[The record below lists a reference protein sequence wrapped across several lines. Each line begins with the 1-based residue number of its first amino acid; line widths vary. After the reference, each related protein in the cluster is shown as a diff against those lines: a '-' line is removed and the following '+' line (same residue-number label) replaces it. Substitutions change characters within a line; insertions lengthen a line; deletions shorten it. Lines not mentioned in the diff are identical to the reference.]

1 MNNMLSTN
9 RQMERRL
16 ARIYW
21 LASVMLGLIIA
32 VAGCLPDLDRPPET
46 VADYS
51 ALETQVAG
59 KLRMTLTA
67 KAPTLTPRPTNTQ
80 RPPTPIPSPT
90 STRAPFVTGEGPFL
104 AFVRVMQE
112 NSENIILRSGERSE
126 AVLTRFVEPRSVGDL
141 AWSTDG
147 QWLIFRSAHDYLHSR
162 DNERNV
168 FVMRPD
174 GSGLR
179 MVTGEYDDPN
189 KSEGPYLTLH
199 GIITGSEGPCLV
211 CAQGAASPATT
222 NPDGTFELPGVPV
235 TSQWIRAVCNQSDI
249 PRQADL
255 PLDLSH
261 DVTSSI
267 TITVEARGQ
276 GWTEVALSP
285 DNCLMAGL
293 FYQWH
298 LDDQGQRVLTTTG
311 RLYDMKGVLIA
322 ELPLPEGA
330 TLTDFTWSP
339 KGDQLVGTLEGEKS
353 VWLWLWDS
361 KGISQGSLLEIPNPD
376 GIILSANGPAWS
388 FDGARIAFALQ
399 SFYWWGDAQ
408 YKTEIAIYDL
418 LSAEVKT
425 QVTSDW
431 GTHAV
436 HPAWSAD
443 GQRIYYQL
451 FAGQPGEDPAKLV
464 DGQIWWIS
472 MAGGEPTQ
480 VTKDGI
486 NILPVVRSANSSRI
500 TSSVGCLE
508 P

>member
-1 MNNMLSTN
+1 MLSKN
-9 RQMERRL
+9 RQMGRRL
-16 ARIYW
+16 AQICW
-21 LASVMLGLIIA
+21 LACVLLGLVIA
-32 VAGCLPDLDRPPET
+32 VAGCLSDLDRPPET

-51 ALETQVAG
+51 AQETQVASQ
-59 KLRMTLTA
+59 LHMTLTA

-80 RPPTPIPSPT
+80 RPPTPTPSPT
-90 STRAPFVTGEGPFL
+90 STRAPYVTGEGPFL

-112 NSENIILRSGERSE
+112 NSENIILRSGENSE

-141 AWSTDG
+141 AWSADG
-147 QWLIFRSAHDYLHSR
+147 QWLIFMSAHDYLHSR
-162 DNERNV
+162 YNERNV

-179 MVTGEYDDPN
+179 MITGDYEDPN
-189 KSEGPYLTLH
+189 QSQGPFVTLH
-199 GIITGSEGPCLV
+199 GVITGGDGQCLV
-211 CAQGAASPATT
+211 SAQGAASPATT
-222 NPDGTFELPGVPV
+222 SPDGTFELPGVPV
-235 TSQWIRAVCNQSDI
+235 TSQWIRAVCNQSI

-255 PLDLSH
+255 SLDLSH
-261 DVTSSI
+261 EVTSPI

-276 GWTEVALSP
+276 GWTEVSLSP

-293 FYQWH
+293 VYQWH
-298 LDDQGQRVLTTTG
+298 LDDQGQRVVTTTG
-311 RLYDMKGVLIA
+311 GLYDMTGAQIA
-322 ELPLPEGA
+322 ELPLPEGT
-330 TLTDFTWSP
+330 TLTDFVWSP
-339 KGDQLVGTLEGEKS
+339 KGDQLVGTLVGDKS
-353 VWLWLWDS
+353 IWLWLWDRT
-361 KGISQGSLLEIPNPD
+361 GASQGSLVEIPNPD
-376 GIILSANGPAWS
+376 GIILSANSPAWS
-388 FDGARIAFALQ
+388 FDGTKIAFAMQ

-418 LSAEVKT
+418 ASKEVKT
-425 QVTSDW
+425 LVANDW

-451 FAGQPGEDPAKLV
+451 FSGQPGEDPAKID

-472 MAGGEPTQ
+472 TTGGDPTQ

-486 NILPVVRSANSSRI
+486 NILPVVRSANLGRT